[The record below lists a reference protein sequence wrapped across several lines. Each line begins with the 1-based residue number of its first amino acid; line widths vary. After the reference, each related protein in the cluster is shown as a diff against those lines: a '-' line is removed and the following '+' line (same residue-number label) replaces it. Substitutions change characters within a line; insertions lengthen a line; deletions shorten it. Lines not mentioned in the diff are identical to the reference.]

1 MVETLIFQG
10 LTGLSQGMF
19 LWLISSGL
27 TLVFGILGVLNFA
40 QGSFYMLGAFVG
52 YSVLKF
58 TGNFWLATLFAPVIV
73 GIFAFFL
80 ERFLLKPAYKL
91 DESYQLLL
99 TFGFA
104 LVLENLAKL
113 IWGSGYIASPRV
125 PGLNG
130 FVMLFN
136 RPFPTYYIFI
146 IAMGFLTVAVLW
158 YFLKFTWPG
167 RILRAASTNQEM
179 AAALGVNVSMLY
191 SLVFGL
197 GAILSALGGIL
208 ATPITVTSSGVGD
221 TIIIKAFLVIV
232 IGGLGSLKGAFV
244 ASLIVGLIESYGVIF
259 MPSFEMAMIYI
270 IVIFILL
277 FKPSGLFPENV

>member
-1 MVETLIFQG
+1 MIETLLFQG

-40 QGSFYMLGAFVG
+40 QGSFYMLGAFTG
-52 YSVLKF
+52 YSILKL
-58 TGNFWLATLFAPVIV
+58 TGSFWLAALFGPVGV
-73 GIFAFFL
+73 GVVAFFL
-80 ERFLLKPAYKL
+80 EKFLLKPAYKL

-104 LVLENLAKL
+104 LVLENIAKL
-113 IWGSGYIASPRV
+113 IWGSGYIASPSV
-125 PGLNG
+125 SGLNG
-130 FVMLFN
+130 FIMLFS
-136 RPFPTYYIFI
+136 RPFPTYYLFI
-146 IAMGFLTVAVLW
+146 IVMGFATVAILW
-158 YFLKFTWPG
+158 YVLKFTWPG
-167 RILRAASTNQEM
+167 RVLIAASTNQEM
-179 AAALGVNVSMLY
+179 AASLGVNVSLLY
-191 SLVFGL
+191 SVVFAL
-197 GAILSALGGIL
+197 GAILSALGGVL
-208 ATPITVTSSGVGD
+208 STPITVTSSGVGD

-232 IGGLGSLKGAFV
+232 IGGLGSLRGAFV

-259 MPSFEMAMIYI
+259 LPSFEMAMIYI

>member
-1 MVETLIFQG
+1 MIQTLLFQG

-40 QGSFYMLGAFVG
+40 QGSLYMLGAFVG
-52 YSVLKF
+52 YSILKL
-58 TGNFWLATLFAPVIV
+58 TGSFWLGALFGPLAV
-73 GIFAFFL
+73 GVLAFFL
-80 ERFLLKPAYKL
+80 EKFLLKPAYKL

-104 LVLENLAKL
+104 LVLENAARL
-113 IWGSGYIASPRV
+113 IWGSGYIASPTV
-125 PGLNG
+125 PGLSG
-130 FVMLFN
+130 FVMLFG
-136 RPFPTYYIFI
+136 RPFPTYYLFI
-146 IAMGFLTVAVLW
+146 IGVGFASVALLW
-158 YFLKFTWPG
+158 SILRFTWPG
-167 RILRAASTNQEM
+167 RVLIAASTNQEM
-179 AAALGVNVSMLY
+179 AAALGVNVSFLY
-191 SLVFGL
+191 SIVFAI
-197 GAILSALGGIL
+197 GAALSAMGGVL

-232 IGGLGSLKGAFV
+232 IGGLGSLKGAFI
-244 ASLIVGLIESYGVIF
+244 ASLLVGLIESYGVIF

>member
-1 MVETLIFQG
+1 MIETLLFQG

-40 QGSFYMLGAFVG
+40 QGSLYMLGAFAG
-52 YSVLKF
+52 YSVLKV
-58 TGNFWLATLFAPVIV
+58 TGSFWLAVLFGPILV

-80 ERFLLKPAYKL
+80 EKFLLKPAYKME
-91 DESYQLLL
+91 ESYQLLL

-113 IWGSGYIASPRV
+113 IWGSGYIASPQV

-130 FVMLFN
+130 FIMLFN
-136 RPFPTYYIFI
+136 RPFPTYYLFI
-146 IAMGFLTVAVLW
+146 IAMGFMSVAVLW
-158 YFLKFTWPG
+158 YVLKFTWPG

-179 AAALGVNVSMLY
+179 AAALGVNVSLLY
-191 SLVFGL
+191 SFVFAI
-197 GAILSALGGIL
+197 GAILSALGGVL

-221 TIIIKAFLVIV
+221 AVIIKAFLVIV
-232 IGGLGSLKGAFV
+232 IGGLGSLRGAFA

-259 MPSFEMAMIYI
+259 LPSFEMAMIYI

-277 FKPSGLFPENV
+277 FKPSGLFPENI